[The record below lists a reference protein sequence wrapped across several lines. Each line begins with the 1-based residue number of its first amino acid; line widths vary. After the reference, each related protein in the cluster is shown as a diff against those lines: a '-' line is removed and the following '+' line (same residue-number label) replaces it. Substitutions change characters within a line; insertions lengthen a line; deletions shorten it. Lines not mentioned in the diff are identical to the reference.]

1 MQSGSPFTRPQRLA
15 LVAFTSLWLSACGGG
30 GGGEQ
35 AATAALASSSGT
47 SEPSTT
53 STASPGAISSPAP
66 VGAAVPPGAAPAP
79 EPTVLGTDGADTL
92 QATTHPAVMA
102 GGRGDDVYLVTDPSD
117 VVIEQADGGIDEI
130 RTSVGYT
137 LPPNVEN
144 MDANHAVFVGA
155 DPLVGNSLNNR
166 ITGTAFTAL
175 RIFGMDGDDILD
187 AAGRYG
193 AYLDGGNGNDTLI
206 NNVGQSRGGPGADL
220 FVVRPRGAHT
230 SPEAPMTVLDF
241 TPGEGDRIDGG
252 FLPGDPA
259 ALFASGNLFF
269 DAARQQLVYTLYPER
284 YPAQITSV
292 QQIIALPGITSFD
305 PAWII
310 RR

>member
-1 MQSGSPFTRPQRLA
+1 MQPGSWFSRRQRLA
-15 LVAFTSLWLSACGGG
+15 LVAFTSVWLSACGGG
-30 GGGEQ
+30 GGGGGEQ
-35 AATAALASSSGT
+35 PSTAAFASSTG
-47 SEPSTT
+47 EV
-53 STASPGAISSPAP
+53 SSPSP
-66 VGAAVPPGAAPAP
+66 VAVAVPPAAAPAPASAPAPAP
-79 EPTVLGTDGADTL
+79 EPTVQGTDGPDTL

-102 GGRGDDVYLVTDPSD
+102 GGRGDDIYLVTDPSD

-144 MDANHAVFVGA
+144 MDANFSVFVGGG
-155 DPLVGNSLNNR
+155 PLVGNSLNNR
-166 ITGTAFTAL
+166 ITGTAFSAL
-175 RIFGMDGDDILD
+175 QIFGMDGDDILD

-193 AYLDGGNGNDTLI
+193 AYLDGGNGNDMLI
-206 NNVGQSRGGPGADL
+206 NNVGQSRGGPGADT

-230 SPEAPMTVLDF
+230 SPEAPMTILDF
-241 TPGEGDRIDGG
+241 TPGEGDRIDGS
-252 FLPGDPA
+252 FLPGDAA

-269 DAARQQLVYTLYPER
+269 DAVRQQLVYTLYPER
-284 YPAQITSV
+284 YAITITSV
-292 QQIIALPGITSFD
+292 QQIIVLPGITSFD